1 MTVLVFPPLI
11 VTELV
16 YSDNSCL
23 INKRLF
29 MFINLYLIPAFLFTG
44 NVYCFE
50 YLSLLCHL
58 LIIPGFRYLC
68 FLPESRLKPHKPTSG
83 FVQHSLSEIS

>member
-1 MTVLVFPPLI
+1 MIVLVFPPLLL
-11 VTELV
+11 TGSV
-16 YSDNSCL
+16 YLDNSCL

-44 NVYCFE
+44 NVYFFE
-50 YLSLLCHL
+50 YLCLLCHL
-58 LIIPGFRYLC
+58 LIIPGLRYLC
-68 FLPESRLKPHKPTSG
+68 FLPESRLKTHKPTSG